1 VLKVIA
7 STTKVKLDVFEDEE
21 EVTVCRL
28 WDEVKEEGKAEGRA
42 EGKTEGKAEGKTEGK
57 AEEIVSTGMEFGMTR
72 EEVLSRLERKL
83 GIDGQQALRYYEQ
96 FSQQEMAVES

>member
-1 VLKVIA
+1 VIA

-21 EVTVCRL
+21 EVTVCKL
-28 WDEVKEEGKAEGRA
+28 WDEVKAEGKTEGKAEGRA
-42 EGKTEGKAEGKTEGK
+42 EGKAEGK

-96 FSQQEMAVES
+96 FSQQEIAVDSGI